1 MRPNA
6 IAERCRWR

>member
-6 IAERCRWR
+6 